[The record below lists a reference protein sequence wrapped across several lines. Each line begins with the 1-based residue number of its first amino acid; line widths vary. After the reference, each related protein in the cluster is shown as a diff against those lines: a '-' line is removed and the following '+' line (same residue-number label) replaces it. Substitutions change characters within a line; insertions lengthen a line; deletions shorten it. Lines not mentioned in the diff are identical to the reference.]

1 MVTDVMLREATAE
14 AERIL
19 LSHLP
24 EDTGEKHVFSERF
37 ELKMNKLLRRTAPPA
52 RYRIARTVAAAAA
65 VLLILSVNLGLLFKN
80 VNIQPHPTD
89 PTVTTPTDPTDPTE
103 PSTAPTEPTTDPTEP
118 STDPTEPST
127 APTDPVVNKPP
138 FSGMQIFIYRE
149 DRDFSY
155 VPGFLLEECEEG
167 HLYYYYP
174 RWSRLGVI
182 CDEPVVDFASDKVN
196 FFFVKEAEPTKLYCA
211 PQSDLTL
218 QEVIYESDFGEIND
232 VYPQWGGAYADKVVT
247 LTEGN
252 KRLVAVDIATA
263 EVLLEFKPYYI
274 KHGSFEGLT
283 EVDGKPHCDRVL
295 FDGKPTENDRDYTYF
310 YWRESGTFTEMHT

>member
-37 ELKMNKLLRRTAPPA
+37 ESKMNKLLRRTAPPT
-52 RYRIARTVAAAAA
+52 RYRLARTVAAAAA
-65 VLLILSVNLGLLFKN
+65 VLLILGVNLGLLFKN

-103 PSTAPTEPTTDPTEP
+103 PSTAPT
-118 STDPTEPST
+118 
-127 APTDPVVNKPP
+127 DPVVNKPP

-149 DRDFSY
+149 GRDLSY
-155 VPGFLLEECEEG
+155 VPGFLLEECKEG

-182 CDEPVVDFASDKVN
+182 CDEPVVDFASDEVN

-218 QEVIYESDFGEIND
+218 QEVIYETDFGEIND
-232 VYPQWGGAYADKVVT
+232 VYTQRGGAYANKVVT

-283 EVDGKPHCDRVL
+283 EVDGKPSYGRIW
-295 FDGKPTENDRDYTYF
+295 FWGQPTEADRYYTWF
-310 YWRESGTFTEMHT
+310 YWPESGTFTLMEDG